1 MTDTTNYHLDITGE
15 LCPLTFVK
23 TKLLIER
30 MQSGETLDVR
40 LQGVEPI
47 RNVPRSVAE
56 LGHVIVSITAEPGE
70 SSAGIHHLMIMKV

>member
-1 MTDTTNYHLDITGE
+1 VTDTINHHLDITGE

-40 LQGVEPI
+40 LKGVEPI

-56 LGHVIVSITAEPGE
+56 LGHAILSITAEPGE
-70 SSAGIHHLMIMKV
+70 SAAGIHHLIIKKI